1 MHSLS
6 RCVLKSAQ
14 ISLLLSAR
22 RLDMPRAP
30 TQHEVRSVAYATEQ
44 SAQQRPEHRLT
55 RDGFP
60 YTRLEFIEWYR
71 ERADDLWSAAPF
83 ATERGQRAHLYLDYN
98 GVLNSGDSGDL
109 CDFIVDMDHLP
120 VNINLLSYPP
130 GGSGRT
136 TTLQEITEAGI
147 GDLFDKIVFTMHRTA
162 AEHQA
167 IATEHAR
174 PQLE

>member
-1 MHSLS
+1 
-6 RCVLKSAQ
+6 
-14 ISLLLSAR
+14 
-22 RLDMPRAP
+22 
-30 TQHEVRSVAYATEQ
+30 
-44 SAQQRPEHRLT
+44 
-55 RDGFP
+55 
-60 YTRLEFIEWYR
+60 
-71 ERADDLWSAAPF
+71 
-83 ATERGQRAHLYLDYN
+83 
-98 GVLNSGDSGDL
+98 
-109 CDFIVDMDHLP
+109 MDHLP

-174 PQLE
+174 PQLEQYSSGAVEYEVYTGGKDDYIRTYDQNLLTFFVDDKITTIEAVLRAVPHTRAYEFRRHRFYSHSAAITHISKLRDLSVSIENALLQSRRFL